1 MAMSRARIIL
11 TSTGLYAFLV
21 VLLFTA
27 PRYAGQRMQ
36 DGLSQIAA
44 AMGVAIIVGGTAFMT
59 SILVCC
65 ITIRWSNEIP
75 VYTHLIGF
83 LPIICTTVICTVT
96 SYVLVLQQ
104 QAQNNES
111 DEDQY
116 WHEDNRPVP
125 ISKFDLL
132 SNSERDIWTIYAP

>member
-1 MAMSRARIIL
+1 MTMSRARIIL

-21 VLLFTA
+21 VILFTA
-27 PRYAGQRMQ
+27 PRYAGQGMQ

-44 AMGVAIIVGGTAFMT
+44 AMGVAIIVGGTAFMA
-59 SILVCC
+59 SILICC
-65 ITIRWSNEIP
+65 ITIRWSNELP

-83 LPIICTTVICTVT
+83 LPLICTVVICTVT
-96 SYVLVLQQ
+96 YVLVLQQ

-111 DEDQY
+111 DEEQDWY
-116 WHEDNRPVP
+116 EGNGPVP

-132 SNSERDIWTIYAP
+132 SNSERDIWTTYIP